1 MNRPFEMLHPRSGDG
16 PADNKGSSIMNAT
29 LNPGMNDIR
38 ELTVDE
44 TDNVAGGNPILAFIA
59 GYVATKVLDD
69 ALGDGFIK
77 QIRKM
82 AEEKKGSK

>member
-1 MNRPFEMLHPRSGDG
+1 
-16 PADNKGSSIMNAT
+16 MNAN
-29 LNPGMNDIR
+29 LNTGINDIR

-44 TDNVAGGNPILAFIA
+44 TDNVAGGNPILAFVA

-69 ALGDGFIK
+69 VIGDGFIK

-82 AEEKKGSK
+82 AEEKKGKEKT